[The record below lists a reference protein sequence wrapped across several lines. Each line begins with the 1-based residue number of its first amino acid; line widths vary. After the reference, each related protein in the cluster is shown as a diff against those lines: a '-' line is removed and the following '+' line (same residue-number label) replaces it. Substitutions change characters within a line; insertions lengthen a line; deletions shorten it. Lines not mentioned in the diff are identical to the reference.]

1 MNKVKILEL
10 FGGIGAIRKAFINL
24 KIPYEVVDYVEID
37 KACVKS
43 YNALYEEDYKPKSV
57 LGYKAP
63 NEKID
68 LIMHGSP
75 CQDFSRIGKKQGG
88 VKNSGTRSSL
98 LFETIRIIKEMKDKP
113 KWIIWE
119 NVKGVLDRN
128 MRDSFF
134 IYLKEL
140 ENLGYESKYEILNA
154 MDFGIPQKRE
164 RIFVVSC
171 LGANNFSFNKLD
183 MMVLIG
189 LVSILPIAIVNK
201 LFSEERRLHLSQIY
215 ATKVTRSQL
224 YWTSIGLSILSGLL
238 GVLLAAGSL
247 GGTAISAMGNSGE
260 MDIVDFFAAGF
271 NLFPTVLFFIGLAAL
286 ALGWAPKLGKIV
298 YIYLTFSFLLNY
310 FSGLIDLPEWF
321 LNTAIQSWMPQM
333 PMDDFEASV
342 FLTVTIISIALIVI
356 GFLGYSRRDMNEGA

>member
-43 YNALYEEDYKPKSV
+43 YNALYGEDYKEKSV
-57 LGYKAP
+57 VRYKAS

-119 NVKGVLDRN
+119 NVKGVLDIN

-154 MDFGIPQKRE
+154 MDFGIAQKRE
-164 RIFVVSC
+164 R
-171 LGANNFSFNKLD
+171 K
-183 MMVLIG
+183 
-189 LVSILPIAIVNK
+189 
-201 LFSEERRLHLSQIY
+201 E
-215 ATKVTRSQL
+215 
-224 YWTSIGLSILSGLL
+224 
-238 GVLLAAGSL
+238 
-247 GGTAISAMGNSGE
+247 
-260 MDIVDFFAAGF
+260 
-271 NLFPTVLFFIGLAAL
+271 
-286 ALGWAPKLGKIV
+286 
-298 YIYLTFSFLLNY
+298 
-310 FSGLIDLPEWF
+310 IDH
-321 LNTAIQSWMPQM
+321 
-333 PMDDFEASV
+333 
-342 FLTVTIISIALIVI
+342 
-356 GFLGYSRRDMNEGA
+356 

>member
-43 YNALYEEDYKPKSV
+43 YNALYGESYKPKSV
-57 LGYKAP
+57 IGYKAP

-68 LIMHGSP
+68 LVMHGSP

-98 LFETIRIIKEMKDKP
+98 LFETIRIIKEMKEKP

-140 ENLGYESKYEILNA
+140 ENLGYKSKYEILNA
-154 MDFGIPQKRE
+154 MDFGIAQKRE
-164 RIFVVSC
+164 RIFVVSQF
-171 LGANNFSFNKLD
+171 GENNFSFNKLERKETRPLSD
-183 MMVLIG
+183 FLEKAVSELYTMTQPYMLKFLNKGIDNSFRGRLKVIKDFSYTISTKQMRVPNSGIIDIG
-189 LVSILPIAIVNK
+189 SGQYRYLTERECLRLMGFDDSDVDK
-201 LFSEERRLHLSQIY
+201 LEEIHPRRKNCTSS
-215 ATKVTRSQL
+215 KL
-224 YWTSIGLSILSGLL
+224 YKQ
-238 GVLLAAGSL
+238 A
-247 GGTAISAMGNSGE
+247 GNSIVV
-260 MDIVDFFAAGF
+260 DILMA
-271 NLFPTVLFFIGLAAL
+271 II
-286 ALGWAPKLGKIV
+286 KE
-298 YIYLTFSFLLNY
+298 IYRMEVGN
-310 FSGLIDLPEWF
+310 
-321 LNTAIQSWMPQM
+321 
-333 PMDDFEASV
+333 ASK
-342 FLTVTIISIALIVI
+342 
-356 GFLGYSRRDMNEGA
+356 